1 MEQGT
6 GLYIER
12 TAREKEADSISIDGR
27 ESDVRYSSTGLLE
40 PPLEKEQHLVKPVSI
55 QSVHLPSAPARSEY
69 MVRALDIA
77 GSALLLLL
85 AAPVMVFVALLVK
98 LSSRG
103 PVLYKQRRVGEYGMF
118 FMLYKFRTMVD
129 NAEKHTGPVWATR
142 NDNRV
147 TPVGK
152 VLRCTRLDEL
162 PQLFNVLKG
171 DMSLVGPRPERPF
184 FVRQHKALQGIRL
197 AVKPGITGLA
207 QVRSCYDLKP
217 DHKLKYDFLYIRRRS
232 LMLNLYILLQTIPV
246 LFLKRGW

>member
-6 GLYIER
+6 GLYIEQ
-12 TAREKEADSISIDGR
+12 AVREKEADSISIDGR
-27 ESDVRYSSTGLLE
+27 ESDVRYYSTVLLE
-40 PPLEKEQHLVKPVSI
+40 PPFEKEQHLVKPI
-55 QSVHLPSAPARSEY
+55 AIPSVHLPSVPAYSEY

-103 PVLYKQRRVGEYGMF
+103 PVLYKQRRVGECGRF
-118 FMLYKFRTMVD
+118 FTLYKFRTMVD

-142 NDNRV
+142 DDNRV

-184 FVRQHKALQGIRL
+184 FVRQHKSLQGVRL

-207 QVRSCYDLKP
+207 QVRSYYDLKP

-232 LMLNLYILLQTIPV
+232 LMLNLYILLQTVPV